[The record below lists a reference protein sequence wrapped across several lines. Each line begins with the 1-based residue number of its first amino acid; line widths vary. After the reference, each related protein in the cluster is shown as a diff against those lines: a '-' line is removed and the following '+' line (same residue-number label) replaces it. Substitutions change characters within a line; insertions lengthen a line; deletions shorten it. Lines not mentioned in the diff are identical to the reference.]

1 MYDCFRLHVDDWNQT
16 IPKSGRKRTGSR
28 VGLEMELSGAALR
41 NAEALNHAP
50 PQALLQVRNLV
61 VRIFPDAD
69 RSKAT
74 LDDASHEIRPL
85 KGVTFQIERGE
96 IVGLL
101 GESGAGKTTL
111 ANALM
116 RLLPSSS
123 RVVEGSIE
131 FEGRPFL
138 ALDER
143 ELRKMRGA
151 KISLIYQDS
160 AVLNPVLRVGQ
171 HLVEVLRAH
180 YSWPRR
186 RYREKAIALLEDM
199 GLPDADRI
207 YAAYPH
213 QLSGGQRQRIVI
225 AQALACQ
232 PALIIADEPTA
243 SLDPATSLEII
254 ELLGRLQQSFQTAF
268 LLISHDLTPLA
279 RLADRIMVM
288 YAGRIIEQGSR
299 GEILEQALHPYT
311 RALLACVL
319 PQDATDGNEDIQRPT
334 DEQRIGQQPAGKR
347 PIPTIAGSPP
357 DLMQPMPGCAFES
370 RCPERMAIC
379 STRFPDEIRQSPTH
393 TVRCFKYGG

>member
-1 MYDCFRLHVDDWNQT
+1 
-16 IPKSGRKRTGSR
+16 
-28 VGLEMELSGAALR
+28 MELSGATLR
-41 NAEALNHAP
+41 NAEAPNQASS
-50 PQALLQVRNLV
+50 QALLQVKNLV
-61 VRIFPDAD
+61 VRIFPDAA
-69 RSKAT
+69 RSDPT
-74 LDDASHEIRPL
+74 HRDASHAIRPL
-85 KGVTFQIERGE
+85 KGVTFQIHRGE
-96 IVGLL
+96 TVGLL

-138 ALDER
+138 SLDEQ

-151 KISLIYQDS
+151 RISLIYQDS
-160 AVLNPVLRVGQ
+160 AVLNPVLRVGE

-199 GLPDADRI
+199 ELPDTDRI

-232 PALIIADEPTA
+232 PALVIADEPTA
-243 SLDPATSLEII
+243 SLDPVTSSEII
-254 ELLGRLQQSFQTAF
+254 ELLARLKRSFQTAF

-299 GEILEQALHPYT
+299 DEILDQASHPYT

-319 PQDATDGNEDIQRPT
+319 PQDVTNGTGDADVNEDVERPV
-334 DEQRIGQQPAGKR
+334 DEQRIGMQPAGKR

-357 DLMQPMPGCAFES
+357 DLMQPVPGCAFES

>member
-1 MYDCFRLHVDDWNQT
+1 
-16 IPKSGRKRTGSR
+16 
-28 VGLEMELSGAALR
+28 MELSGATLR
-41 NAEALNHAP
+41 NAEAPNQASS
-50 PQALLQVRNLV
+50 QALLQVRNLI
-61 VRIFPDAD
+61 VRIFPDAA
-69 RSKAT
+69 RSDPT
-74 LDDASHEIRPL
+74 HGDASHAIRPL
-85 KGVTFQIERGE
+85 KGVTFQIHRGE
-96 IVGLL
+96 TVGLL

-138 ALDER
+138 SLDEQ

-151 KISLIYQDS
+151 RISLIYQDS
-160 AVLNPVLRVGQ
+160 AVLNPVLRVGE

-186 RYREKAIALLEDM
+186 HYREKAIALLEDM
-199 GLPDADRI
+199 ELPDTDRI

-225 AQALACQ
+225 AQALACR
-232 PALIIADEPTA
+232 PALVIADEPTA
-243 SLDPATSLEII
+243 SLDPVTASEII
-254 ELLGRLQQSFQTAF
+254 ELLGRLKRGFQTAF

-299 GEILEQALHPYT
+299 DEILDQASHPYT

-319 PQDATDGNEDIQRPT
+319 PQDVTNGTGDADVNEDVEQPT
-334 DEQRIGQQPAGKR
+334 DEQRIGKQPAGKR

-357 DLMQPMPGCAFES
+357 DLMQPVPGCAFES

-379 STRFPDEIRQSPTH
+379 GTRFPDEIRQSPTH